1 MVGVKSP
8 FPAATLLLGRFWLS
22 YLKPHRI
29 FLSLA
34 FVCMGFGA
42 FSTALLAHFLQ
53 PLFDDIFSG
62 HQASRLWYLATLIL
76 GIFLMK
82 GIANYGQMLALT
94 YVGQKI
100 TATFQ
105 KKLFHHIIS
114 GDLSFFQKRLS
125 GGLLS
130 LLTYEMQLMRNGLT
144 NLLLSIGRDILTLFF
159 LVCVM
164 VYKDPF
170 LAVVA
175 FLGFPLAIWPMR
187 TFGRRMR
194 LISFGSQE
202 AMEHLNIFFQQAFQ
216 GIRLIKAYGMEAYEK
231 AQAEEKIDTFLKFAL
246 KGARVR
252 AALHPLMETLGGLAI
267 VVVVLYGGYQ
277 VMTHTRTTGTFI
289 SFIAALL
296 LAYEPLKKLVHLNT
310 ELQEGLSALSRLFG
324 VLDTV
329 PQVVDAPDAFSL
341 KVSEGAIEIQDISFR
356 YSDEAPLFKNLSLS
370 ITGGQK
376 TAIVGPSGSGKS
388 TLFNLLLRFYD
399 VVAGKITIDAQPLDK
414 VTLASL
420 REKIAFVGQEIVL
433 FNETILENIHYGR
446 RDATFDQVVDA
457 ARAADAH
464 DFIEALPKGYHT
476 KIGEHGLKL
485 SGGQRQRIAI
495 ARAMLKDAPLLLLDE
510 ATSSLDSQSETY
522 VQKALERLMEG
533 RTTLTIAH
541 RLSTVERADKIF
553 VLDRGEV
560 VEEGNHDSLL
570 NAGGLYARLVFPQLS
585 E

>member
-1 MVGVKSP
+1 
-8 FPAATLLLGRFWLS
+8 
-22 YLKPHRI
+22 
-29 FLSLA
+29 
-34 FVCMGFGA
+34 
-42 FSTALLAHFLQ
+42 
-53 PLFDDIFSG
+53 
-62 HQASRLWYLATLIL
+62 
-76 GIFLMK
+76 
-82 GIANYGQMLALT
+82 
-94 YVGQKI
+94 
-100 TATFQ
+100 
-105 KKLFHHIIS
+105 
-114 GDLSFFQKRLS
+114 
-125 GGLLS
+125 
-130 LLTYEMQLMRNGLT
+130 
-144 NLLLSIGRDILTLFF
+144 
-159 LVCVM
+159 
-164 VYKDPF
+164 
-170 LAVVA
+170 
-175 FLGFPLAIWPMR
+175 
-187 TFGRRMR
+187 
-194 LISFGSQE
+194 
-202 AMEHLNIFFQQAFQ
+202 
-216 GIRLIKAYGMEAYEK
+216 
-231 AQAEEKIDTFLKFAL
+231 
-246 KGARVR
+246 
-252 AALHPLMETLGGLAI
+252 
-267 VVVVLYGGYQ
+267 
-277 VMTHTRTTGTFI
+277 
-289 SFIAALL
+289 
-296 LAYEPLKKLVHLNT
+296 
-310 ELQEGLSALSRLFG
+310 
-324 VLDTV
+324 
-329 PQVVDAPDAFSL
+329 
-341 KVSEGAIEIQDISFR
+341 
-356 YSDEAPLFKNLSLS
+356 
-370 ITGGQK
+370 
-376 TAIVGPSGSGKS
+376 VGPSGSGKS

-399 VVAGKITIDAQPLDK
+399 VEAGKITIDAQPLDK

>member
-1 MVGVKSP
+1 
-8 FPAATLLLGRFWLS
+8 
-22 YLKPHRI
+22 
-29 FLSLA
+29 
-34 FVCMGFGA
+34 
-42 FSTALLAHFLQ
+42 
-53 PLFDDIFSG
+53 
-62 HQASRLWYLATLIL
+62 
-76 GIFLMK
+76 
-82 GIANYGQMLALT
+82 
-94 YVGQKI
+94 
-100 TATFQ
+100 
-105 KKLFHHIIS
+105 
-114 GDLSFFQKRLS
+114 
-125 GGLLS
+125 
-130 LLTYEMQLMRNGLT
+130 
-144 NLLLSIGRDILTLFF
+144 
-159 LVCVM
+159 
-164 VYKDPF
+164 
-170 LAVVA
+170 
-175 FLGFPLAIWPMR
+175 
-187 TFGRRMR
+187 
-194 LISFGSQE
+194 
-202 AMEHLNIFFQQAFQ
+202 
-216 GIRLIKAYGMEAYEK
+216 
-231 AQAEEKIDTFLKFAL
+231 
-246 KGARVR
+246 
-252 AALHPLMETLGGLAI
+252 
-267 VVVVLYGGYQ
+267 
-277 VMTHTRTTGTFI
+277 MTHTRTTGTFI